1 MVHLLAFSLQDQVEK
16 YGAYIG
22 IAAFFGLAVLTIL
35 YFAQARELRRLRDWA
50 GRAPERAQEVE
61 ARAVAQAEAARR
73 VQSMPQR
80 TPPPKPATTA
90 GRGGGRRGHGPR
102 GRRGAPGRVGLGHHA
117 GLHLLCAL
125 GRTPRPIAQA
135 LELACLREVEQGQ
148 HGQAEERRNANVGA
162 VLLDLVLQRE
172 R

>member
-22 IAAFFGLAVLTIL
+22 IAAFFGLAVLSIL

-90 GRGGGRRGHGPR
+90 GAAATAASAAGA
-102 GRRGAPGRVGLGHHA
+102 GAPA
-117 GLHLLCAL
+117 
-125 GRTPRPIAQA
+125 TSEQA
-135 LELACLREVEQGQ
+135 TEVVEP
-148 HGQAEERRNANVGA
+148 AEGVA
-162 VLLDLVLQRE
+162 
-172 R
+172 